1 MKSLNGVDTVAL
13 TDARR
18 RVADDAAASGATWRA
33 RSEWVEGAHTA
44 ATVDRFDALGGR
56 RGRTRAFRYDTDH
69 PSVFGGTDAAAS
81 PMEVVLVGLAGCL
94 TAGVATIAESRG
106 IRLRS
111 VVATVEGDMDVR
123 GILAIDADTRNGY
136 NQVRVSYAIDA
147 DASSAEIRSL
157 VAQSRRRSSVYDL
170 MSNETS
176 VVIEVT
182 S

>member
-13 TDARR
+13 ADARR
-18 RVADDAAASGATWRA
+18 RVADDAGTGGATWRA
-33 RSEWVEGAHTA
+33 TSEWIEGAHTA

-56 RGRTRAFRYDTDH
+56 QGRTQAFRYDTDH
-69 PSVFGGTDAAAS
+69 PSVFGGADAAAS

-123 GILAIDADTRNGY
+123 GILAIDPATRNGCS
-136 NQVRVSYAIDA
+136 QVRVSYAIDA